1 MVRCESM
8 SVHIPLHAYSSLQIN
23 LSSNLWQVTVCL
35 LTFITY
41 QWRSSGSNST
51 TYLTKDAN
59 WSKGEYWLERV
70 GSMCGSMDRASVYGT
85 EDLWFDSGRA
95 AICKCI
101 KIEASIVCATW
112 CSWKHSVPQMG
123 GKMEVSCT
131 GEAHPLHAKELTHHI
146 LS

>member
-51 TYLTKDAN
+51 TYLMKDAN
-59 WSKGEYWLERV
+59 WSKGEYWLELV
-70 GSMCGSMDRASVYGT
+70 GSMCGSIDRV
-85 EDLWFDSGRA
+85 LWNRIHGSIPVGRSLQPKLKPA
-95 AICKCI
+95 LCMIA
-101 KIEASIVCATW
+101 
-112 CSWKHSVPQMG
+112 
-123 GKMEVSCT
+123 
-131 GEAHPLHAKELTHHI
+131 PLHFQMQTGAVEST
-146 LS
+146 LSLRWDVKWRSRVQEKHTLCMLKN